1 MTTPVYCETA
11 DLVAEASKI
20 ADTIGLPIL
29 AELTPDP
36 LGRAAES
43 AQKGGLAA
51 AICVH
56 IPESAHAIDAL
67 SEVADPGR
75 IVLGAISNRD
85 PQAYGLAADLGLVCV
100 RDVAPVLSALTLL
113 THGAERAFRASSCK
127 LSTVDHLRLERF
139 RGAGDPGSDRGV
151 TRSRAE
157 PRAASERGAGRLLS
171 DGIDGISYQRGDGAT
186 IRLGHGLAVAEA
198 LRALSAAESFTDSV
212 VSSTPPGDAAA
223 TRDVLFGP
231 PRLLSDPASKAAL
244 APFGL
249 PMPQEELCSSPSR
262 ASAEAARI
270 GFPVRISLAS
280 PDLRVWDFPELS
292 ADGVDNAARVRDV
305 YRQLVTAAQQLA
317 PEARVLGVTVTAT
330 TLARALIR
338 VSAKPAPRGR
348 VLLHVGFSDPH
359 GATAKDAIT
368 TVLPASQR
376 GIERALLRLT
386 GAQLL
391 LGESE
396 LERAQNLSLLTQL
409 FASVSAFVDVY
420 RKEVERLEL
429 HPVAL
434 LVGGGAEVREAA
446 IEVTD
451 AFLRELA

>member
-1 MTTPVYCETA
+1 MTTPVYCENA
-11 DLVAEASKI
+11 DLLAEATKI
-20 ADTIGLPIL
+20 ADSIGLTIV
-29 AELTPDP
+29 AELTSDP
-36 LGRAAES
+36 LSAAAQRAAE
-43 AQKGGLAA
+43 GGLAA

-56 IPESAHAIDAL
+56 IPEPAHAISAL
-67 SEVADPGR
+67 AEVREPGR
-75 IVLGAISNRD
+75 VVLGAISSRD
-85 PQAYGLAADLGLVCV
+85 GQAFGLASDLGIVCV
-100 RDVAPVLSALTLL
+100 RDVAPVLSALMLL
-113 THGAERAFRASSCK
+113 SHSAERAFRASSRK

-139 RGAGDPGSDRGV
+139 RSAGERGGER
-151 TRSRAE
+151 T
-157 PRAASERGAGRLLS
+157 SERGAGRLIS
-171 DGIDGISYQRGDGAT
+171 DGADGISFQRGEGET
-186 IRLGHGLAVAEA
+186 LRLGHGLAVAEA
-198 LRALSAAESFTDSV
+198 LRALAAAESCTDSIV
-212 VSSTPPGDAAA
+212 RSAPPGDAAA

-262 ASAEAARI
+262 ASSEAARI

-280 PDLRVWDFPELS
+280 PDLRVWDYPELS

-338 VSAKPAPRGR
+338 VSARPAPHGR
-348 VLLHVGFSDPH
+348 VLLRVGFSDPH

-368 TVLPASQR
+368 TVLPASQL
-376 GIERALLRLT
+376 GIERALSRLT

-391 LGESE
+391 LGESDV
-396 LERAQNLSLLTQL
+396 ERARNLALLTQL

-420 RKEVERLEL
+420 RNEVERLEL

-434 LVGGGAEVREAA
+434 LVGGGAELREAA

-451 AFLRELA
+451 AFMRELA